1 MSSVLQ
7 AIALVLTALGLGC
20 GLLVLARL
28 GNVRQALAVLLDF
41 LLAAGLIRLSDRPSY
56 QALATAAVV
65 IVIRKIVMIGLR
77 AGPHRTG
84 AEADTTSTRT
94 VRRSR
99 RRAGLPQR

>member
-7 AIALVLTALGLGC
+7 GIALVLTALGLGC

-41 LLAAGLIRLSDRPSY
+41 LLAAGLVRLGDRPSY

-65 IVIRKIVMIGLR
+65 IAIRKIVMTGLGG
-77 AGPHRTG
+77 APHRAQRRAQPPPT
-84 AEADTTSTRT
+84 
-94 VRRSR
+94 RRSR
-99 RRAGLPQR
+99 RLGLPGQ